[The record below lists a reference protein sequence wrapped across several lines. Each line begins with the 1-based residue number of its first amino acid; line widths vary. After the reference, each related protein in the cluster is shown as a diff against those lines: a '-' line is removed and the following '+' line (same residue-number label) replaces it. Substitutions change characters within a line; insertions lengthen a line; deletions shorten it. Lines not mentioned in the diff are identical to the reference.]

1 MKYLVLKQKSR
12 SDKIT
17 RGIREKLEMFK
28 KREALFIDS
37 FGYSPFGNPV
47 TRYEIEKHACLK
59 EECLVCGYFKK
70 EKHEEN

>member
-47 TRYEIEKHACLK
+47 TRYEIEK
-59 EECLVCGYFKK
+59 CLVCGYFKK